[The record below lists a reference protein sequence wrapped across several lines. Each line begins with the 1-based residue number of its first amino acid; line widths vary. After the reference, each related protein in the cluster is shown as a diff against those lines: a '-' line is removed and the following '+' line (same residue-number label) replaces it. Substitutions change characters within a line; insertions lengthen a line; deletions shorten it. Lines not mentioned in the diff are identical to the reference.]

1 MNKLPAIAAAVAL
14 WLPSCGKKEETHTGP
29 LHDAKLPTPELITKP
44 GAGRHIE
51 HVVKPGETLSKIGER
66 YGVSHEAIAEYNH
79 LKDPSLIR
87 VGAVL
92 NVPLA
97 ERTPE
102 GKVVK
107 TPPHSGERSIEQI
120 PKAEMY
126 ARVAKGGSVPFLRL
140 EYMPPEVSKH
150 LDVVNRAVRSYAVKA
165 ELPLVGPA
173 LCGQGVCTAFEAIK
187 QDLRNEGYGPA
198 QVDAVF
204 AEPGYYLLQHGS
216 RSRDAFKIRETLEQ
230 LASMPESGWVRI
242 AINDQ
247 PKVKGLIVRKHEEG
261 AMYHPGNLPAGTII
275 CYDPAPEHKAKGN
288 GGIAWGHIEY
298 LTKDAQGTPWYV
310 HAINSE
316 VHGGSAFCRKQFHE
330 MRAGKGIRCFA
341 FVLTTPETKAN
352 WLGTQ
357 LTAEGKVSRYA
368 TK

>member
-150 LDVVNRAVRSYAVKA
+150 LDVVNRAVRSYALKA

-187 QDLRNEGYGPA
+187 RDLRNEGYGPA

-357 LTAEGKVSRYA
+357 LTAEGKDSRYA

>member
-14 WLPSCGKKEETHTGP
+14 WLPSCGKKEETHTDP
-29 LHDAKLPTPELITKP
+29 LHEAKLPTPELITKP
-44 GAGRHIE
+44 AAGRHVE
-51 HVVKPGETLSKIGER
+51 HVVKPGETLIKIGER

-79 LKDPSLIR
+79 LEDPSLIR

-120 PKAEMY
+120 PKQEMY

-140 EYMPPEVSKH
+140 EYMPREVSKH
-150 LDVVNRAVRSYAVKA
+150 LDVVNRAIRSYAAKA

-173 LCGQGVCTAFEAIK
+173 LCGQGVCTAFEAIQ
-187 QDLRNEGYGPA
+187 QDLRNEGHDPA
-198 QVDAVF
+198 QVDALF

-247 PKVKGLIVRKHEEG
+247 PKVKGLIVRKHQEG
-261 AMYHPGNLPAGTII
+261 AMYHPGNLPAGTIL
-275 CYDPAPEHKAKGN
+275 CYDPSPEHKAKGD
-288 GGIAWGHIEY
+288 GGIAWGHIEWI
-298 LTKDAQGTPWYV
+298 TKDAQGTPWYV

-330 MRAGKGIRCFA
+330 MRAGNGIRCFA